1 MKSATN
7 APRTADFKRTRAIYL
22 KAAEIFHKKGYDATS
37 MDDIARALRITKAG
51 LYYYIKGKED
61 LLFGIMTF
69 AMDWLDREV
78 VEPAAEVADPEQ
90 RLLLIIARH
99 GRELTD
105 GPRSMVILSDEVAA
119 LTPPHR
125 RAILKRKRAY
135 LELIRDTLDELK
147 ARGRLHAV
155 DTTVAAF
162 SVLGMLLWLPRWYRP
177 DGRLTSE
184 SVLEEMS
191 KVVLGGILKPGP

>member
-1 MKSATN
+1 
-7 APRTADFKRTRAIYL
+7 
-22 KAAEIFHKKGYDATS
+22 
-37 MDDIARALRITKAG
+37 
-51 LYYYIKGKED
+51 
-61 LLFGIMTF
+61 
-69 AMDWLDREV
+69 
-78 VEPAAEVADPEQ
+78 
-90 RLLLIIARH
+90 LLLIIARH